1 VIVVAGKNNIAV
13 HALKKLIN
21 IVGKENLTVLTNKAE
36 SAVNGWQQSLKLTAQ
51 DLGIREESI
60 ESIDKSGVSIFLS
73 LEYDQLID
81 PEAFSFASLYNFHFS
96 YLPKYKGM
104 YTSVWPIIN
113 GDLESA
119 VTLHEIDSGIDT
131 GDIFSQKKF
140 YIDEKDRS
148 QDLYNKHI
156 QNAMLLFDEKIEEII
171 SGNIE
176 SKPQPSYKSSY
187 FSKSSIN
194 FSRLTI
200 NTHCTA
206 WELKRQVYAY
216 TFRVFQIPTIRN
228 RPIVEVEITDTKS
241 KQKPGTI
248 ISDNDS
254 LITLSTIDY
263 DVVLYQDKLNE
274 ALYWISK
281 NEHENFKNYFK
292 NIAGIN
298 DRNALGI
305 SPLICSA
312 IYGNLKSIEF
322 LVQNGANPN
331 DRDYKGKSALM
342 YAVDYSLKSGDN
354 RVLEKLLKLGADPT
368 AKDFREKSIFDY
380 ITANEARKLKL

>member
-1 VIVVAGKNNIAV
+1 
-13 HALKKLIN
+13 
-21 IVGKENLTVLTNKAE
+21 
-36 SAVNGWQQSLKLTAQ
+36 
-51 DLGIREESI
+51 
-60 ESIDKSGVSIFLS
+60 
-73 LEYDQLID
+73 
-81 PEAFSFASLYNFHFS
+81 
-96 YLPKYKGM
+96 
-104 YTSVWPIIN
+104 
-113 GDLESA
+113 
-119 VTLHEIDSGIDT
+119 
-131 GDIFSQKKF
+131 
-140 YIDEKDRS
+140 
-148 QDLYNKHI
+148 
-156 QNAMLLFDEKIEEII
+156 
-171 SGNIE
+171 
-176 SKPQPSYKSSY
+176 
-187 FSKSSIN
+187 
-194 FSRLTI
+194 
-200 NTHCTA
+200 
-206 WELKRQVYAY
+206 
-216 TFRVFQIPTIRN
+216 
-228 RPIVEVEITDTKS
+228 DTKS